1 MDACQ
6 RGLGIARQ
14 PSFLAAPAI
23 REGVLEVLLVD
34 YPSPE
39 LGIYAVFPSNRYLP
53 TRVRALAD
61 YLAGRIGPVP
71 YWDEGLP

>member
-1 MDACQ
+1 MQA
-6 RGLGIARQ
+6 GL
-14 PSFLAAPAI
+14 
-23 REGVLEVLLVD
+23 LEVILAE

-61 YLAGRIGPVP
+61 YLAERIGPVP
-71 YWDEGLP
+71 YWDQGLP